1 MPGPLA
7 GIKVLDLSSVV
18 LGPLATQIMGDLGAD
33 VIKIEGP
40 EGDTTRS
47 TGPGRSDDMAA
58 IFMGFNRN
66 KRSLVLDLKQK
77 SACDALWK
85 LIDDADVFV
94 HSIRPQKI
102 AKLGFGHEAVLAR
115 NSRIV
120 YAGIHGYRTGGPYEG
135 TPAYD
140 DVIQGQSGAVDLMA
154 RLTGE
159 PRYLPTILA
168 DKTCALV
175 TAYSVM
181 AALVE
186 RERSG
191 QGQFVEIPMYET
203 MVAYNM
209 TEHLYGH
216 TFDPPLAP
224 MGYPRVLAPSRRP
237 YKTSDGYICMLAY
250 VDIQW
255 QRFWAEVGRPEMA
268 DDPRFTTLSDRS
280 DNIAELYRIAGDCLG
295 ERTTDDWIR
304 TFQSLDIPCA
314 TISTLEE
321 VKANP
326 HLQDIGFFRKMEHP
340 TEGSIVVPDIP
351 VQFSRTAAEI
361 ARLQPK
367 FGEHSVELLREAGL
381 TEDEIQSLIDS
392 KATRDGHVAVK
403 NIETGEV

>member
-1 MPGPLA
+1 MAGPLA
-7 GIKVLDLSSVV
+7 GMRVLDLSSVV
-18 LGPLATQIMGDLGAD
+18 LGPLATQIMGDLGAN

-40 EGDTTRS
+40 EGDTTRA
-47 TGPGRSDDMAA
+47 TGPGRSENMAA

-66 KRSLVLDLKQK
+66 KRSLVLDLKQI
-77 SACDALWK
+77 SACDALWN
-85 LIDDADVFV
+85 LIEISDVFI

-120 YAGIHGYRTGGPYEG
+120 YAGIHGYRDGGPYAG
-135 TPAYD
+135 APAYD
-140 DVIQGQSGAVDLMA
+140 DVIQGQSGAADLMA

-159 PRYLPTILA
+159 PRYLPTIMA

-191 QGQFVEIPMYET
+191 HGQFVEIPMFET

-224 MGYPRVLAPSRRP
+224 MGYPRVLAPWRRP

-268 DDPRFTTLSDRS
+268 HDPRFATLSNRS

-295 ERTTDDWIR
+295 GRTTDDWIR
-304 TFQSLDIPCA
+304 TFRALDIPCA
-314 TISTLEE
+314 PISTLEE
-321 VKANP
+321 VEADP
-326 HLQDIGFFRKMEHP
+326 HLQEVGFFRKMEHP
-340 TEGSIVVPDIP
+340 TEGNIIVPDIP
-351 VQFSRTAAEI
+351 VRFSRTEAEVT
-361 ARLQPK
+361 RLQPN
-367 FGEHSVELLREAGL
+367 FGEHSLEILREAGL
-381 TEDEIQSLIDS
+381 NEDDIRSLLNS
-392 KATRDGHVAVK
+392 KATRDGRVAVK
-403 NIETGEV
+403 E